1 MNPTRD
7 DFAQLDDVS
16 FEMCVRILEN
26 YQSTRKF
33 LEHWIGAFGD
43 DAFKNPAV
51 YDAIAYGYSKMKS
64 NDAKIKRS
72 ILEQMK
78 AQNCG
83 SEDANNGETHN

>member
-1 MNPTRD
+1 MKPTRD
-7 DFAQLDDVS
+7 DFARLDDVS

-26 YQSTRKF
+26 YHATRLF

-64 NDAKIKRS
+64 QDAKIKRS

-78 AQNCG
+78 EQYCG
-83 SEDANNGETHN
+83 SEDANHVED